1 MSRLIFEQAYV
12 VIIPTYKSAEK
23 HEHSMLHLF
32 LGSDITADV
41 NGTVCSG
48 NAIFVSGNVM
58 HNCPKGET
66 DAVILI
72 DPTSALAESIERQ
85 FLKGEE
91 CFGLDIKVY
100 ESLLL
105 HKGRISEQNDSEI
118 ISGIKEILSLLDLDT
133 SKKRQTDPRIVQLL
147 KSIRAYEYVDK
158 KVSDV
163 AKQLN
168 YSESY
173 LTHLFKKEAGISLKS
188 YLMMSQLEYTWKQ
201 VQKGISITQAALDA
215 GYSSPSHFAM
225 ICKKTT
231 GLSLTDTDMIK
242 ADF

>member
-1 MSRLIFEQAYV
+1 M
-12 VIIPTYKSAEK
+12 
-23 HEHSMLHLF
+23 
-32 LGSDITADV
+32 
-41 NGTVCSG
+41 
-48 NAIFVSGNVM
+48 
-58 HNCPKGET
+58 
-66 DAVILI
+66 
-72 DPTSALAESIERQ
+72 
-85 FLKGEE
+85 
-91 CFGLDIKVY
+91 
-100 ESLLL
+100 L

-173 LTHLFKKEAGISLKS
+173 ITHLFKKEAGISLKS